1 VTAVAEAE
9 RVAFDNLVAERL
21 DATHPNT
28 DPNSCGFPAPS
39 VNKGLRLS

>member
-1 VTAVAEAE
+1 VTAVADAE

-28 DPNSCGFPAPS
+28 DPN
-39 VNKGLRLS
+39 R